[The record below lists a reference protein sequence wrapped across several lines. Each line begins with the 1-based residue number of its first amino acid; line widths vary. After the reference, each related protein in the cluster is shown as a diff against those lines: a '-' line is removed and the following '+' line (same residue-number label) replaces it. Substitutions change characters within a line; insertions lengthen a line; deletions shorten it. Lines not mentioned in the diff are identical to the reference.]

1 MPLVDLVDDTFV
13 VADPGRVAT
22 LVRDPASWRRW
33 WPDLTLTVRED
44 RGHKGVRWAVDG
56 PLVGT
61 SEIWL
66 EPFGD
71 GVLVHY
77 YLRADPTGRVPAGAT
92 ARRRFADRLRR
103 RHALAWKR
111 TVHALK
117 DEMEGGRRPGEPRVR

>member
-1 MPLVDLVDDTFV
+1 MTLVDLVDDTFV
-13 VADPGRVAT
+13 VADPARVAA
-22 LVRDPASWRRW
+22 LVDDPACWRRW
-33 WPDLTLTVRED
+33 WPDLTLTPSER
-44 RGHKGVRWAVDG
+44 RGPKGVRWTVSG

-66 EPFGD
+66 EPYAD

-77 YLRADPTGRVPAGAT
+77 YLRADPVAGVPTSAS
-92 ARRRFADRLRR
+92 ARRRLAARLRR

-117 DEMEGGRRPGEPRVR
+117 DDLEAARRPGEPRAD